1 MDPRDFTL
9 VARIR
14 TTTPSRTLLDLAS
27 VLTFPELRRAVDRA
41 ERLEIFDGNRIESLL
56 KRVGGRAGAR
66 GLRAAIAAW
75 RSTDTKSELEDRF
88 QELIGA
94 AGIERPAI
102 NVQVEGRSD
111 VHEVDCLWRDA
122 RLVVQLD
129 GFTFHRTRGDRERD
143 AATDT
148 DIELAGYRVMR
159 LTWND
164 VTKRA
169 DRSIE
174 RVSNAL

>member
-1 MDPRDFTL
+1 MKCNLTDHGIGVMLIIRGPGGFTGGQ
-9 VARIR
+9 ACDAII
-14 TTTPSRTLLDLAS
+14 SHLDL
-27 VLTFPELRRAVDRA
+27 FPTICEL
-41 ERLEIFDGNRIESLL
+41 
-56 KRVGGRAGAR
+56 
-66 GLRAAIAAW
+66 
-75 RSTDTKSELEDRF
+75 
-88 QELIGA
+88 

-148 DIELAGYRVMR
+148 DLELAGYRVMR